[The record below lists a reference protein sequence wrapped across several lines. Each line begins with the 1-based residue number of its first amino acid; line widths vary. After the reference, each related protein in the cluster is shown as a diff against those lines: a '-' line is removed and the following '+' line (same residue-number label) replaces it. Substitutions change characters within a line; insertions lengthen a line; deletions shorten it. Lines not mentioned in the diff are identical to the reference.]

1 VRAVLQRVTE
11 ARVEVDGQVTGSIA
25 LGFLVLLGV
34 AAEDGEAD
42 ADFLVRKIS
51 GLRVF
56 PDEAGKMNISLKDA
70 GGSVLA
76 VSQFTLY
83 GDTSRG
89 MRPSFDRAA
98 TPGRARFLYEYF
110 IENLRKTGINV
121 ETGIFQAMMN
131 VYLCNHGPVT
141 LVVESRPSK

>member
-98 TPGRARFLYEYF
+98 PPDRARFLYEYF